1 MVGDTL
7 NADIKGANAL
17 GIYSVWI
24 NRYVNKNTKTLQDIH
39 PKATIQSLSQLPQL
53 MDGLD

>member
-24 NRYVNKNTKTLQDIH
+24 NRRVNKAPKELEEIH
-39 PKATIQSLSQLPQL
+39 PNATIETLAQLPAL
-53 MDGLD
+53 IKNL